1 MSKRDYEEK
10 VNIKKPKKPQTQSRK
25 KRRKKPNEPDGGGKV
40 NQGYIPHPR
49 EKKPP
54 KPPYKPMSAVQ
65 RKMRERVYSARYN
78 LKQRVKDM
86 ERRGYIFP
94 DYLKEEI
101 EEMYSLP
108 GRSISQMRS
117 YLKSIKDYSFRNLI
131 EEVDYQSELSYNERI
146 SGVEGY
152 GIERRIRQGELTEE
166 RLSVIMSLIDLIDD
180 LAESAAPSNG
190 YTPQAIQAK
199 IILQREYSAKNPAVL
214 LSAQRNADAL
224 NESVYG
230 LYASGQEDRTRSLS
244 DVVNLLFS
252 GSAMGYKE
260 VYDLNYDY
268 GV

>member
-1 MSKRDYEEK
+1 MAKRDYEEK
-10 VNIKKPKKPQTQSRK
+10 VNIKKPKNPQPPTRK

-54 KPPYKPMSAVQ
+54 KAPYKPMSSEQ
-65 RKMRERVYSARYN
+65 RKMRDRVYSARYN

-86 ERRGYIFP
+86 EKRGYIFP

-101 EEMYSLP
+101 EEMYRLP
-108 GRSISQMRS
+108 GRSIPQMRS
-117 YLKSIKDYSFRNLI
+117 YLESIKDYRFRNLI

-152 GIERRIRQGELTEE
+152 AIERRIRQRDLTEE
-166 RLSVIMSLIDLIDD
+166 RLSVIMSLIDLIDE
-180 LAESAAPSNG
+180 LAATGIRNG
-190 YTPQAIQAK
+190 YTPEAIQAK
-199 IILQREYSAKNPAVL
+199 IILQREYSAKNPVVL

-224 NESVYG
+224 NEAVYA
-230 LYASGQEDRTRSLS
+230 LYASEQEYRTRSLS

-252 GSAMGYKE
+252 GSAMEYKE